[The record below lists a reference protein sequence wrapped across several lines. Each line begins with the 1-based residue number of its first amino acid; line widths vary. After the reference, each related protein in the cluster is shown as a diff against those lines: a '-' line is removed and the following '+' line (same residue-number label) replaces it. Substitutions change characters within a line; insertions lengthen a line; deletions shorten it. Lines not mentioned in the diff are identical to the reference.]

1 MAMRDNVV
9 GNSNSTLSSPEGVI
23 DSVTRTPQRVRD
35 RPQRGTIAWALQRI
49 SAYGLIVC
57 LSVHM
62 YFNHFAEIGSGNV
75 LTFELVNRRFE
86 LYPVIYAIND
96 IALLTLTIF
105 HGLNGVRNVIYDWA
119 TSLTIRRVTSFAL
132 IVIGLI
138 ALWDGSLTLLALMQL
153 PTTAGQ

>member
-1 MAMRDNVV
+1 MAMRDGVV
-9 GNSNSTLSSPEGVI
+9 SNATVTSREGVI
-23 DSVTRTPQRVRD
+23 DNVTRTPQHVRN
-35 RPQRGTIAWALQRI
+35 RPERGTTAWALQRL
-49 SAYGLIVC
+49 SAYGLVIC

-75 LTFELVNRRFE
+75 LTFELVSRRFE

-105 HGLNGVRNVIYDWA
+105 HGLNGVRNVVYDWA
-119 TSLTIRRVTSFAL
+119 TSLTIRRITTIVL
-132 IVIGLI
+132 VVIGLV